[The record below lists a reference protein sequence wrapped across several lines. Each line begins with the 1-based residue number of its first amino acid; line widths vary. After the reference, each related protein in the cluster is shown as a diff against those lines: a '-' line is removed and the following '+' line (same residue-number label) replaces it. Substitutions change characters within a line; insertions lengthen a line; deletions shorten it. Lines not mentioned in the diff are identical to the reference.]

1 VEKYLMATI
10 GRLTCAILIFCAC
23 MIVPSM
29 AGSQFTSGS
38 PALSAY
44 IAGMNEFSP
53 GDDVSLPVVIE
64 NTGLNEFVYSQP
76 GIINRDDL
84 PNTAKFLT
92 VTLLPGD
99 APIIVKSDSQMLGD
113 LDGGSTA
120 NAVFT
125 TKIAPGAAGGT
136 YLVPV
141 ILNYTYLFTSNQY
154 GVDLVTNQYKTVNVT
169 LTIPIRIKSVVSIA
183 VLSAVPENLNVG
195 NEGYIDMQIRNTG
208 SENGTKSIVKIL
220 QSGTSP
226 ILPTDSSVYIGDF
239 PAGSTATCRYRVFVL
254 GDAQPQTYPV
264 DVVVIYRNDE
274 GDFVS
279 SRTDT
284 VGIPVGGKIDFAIVS
299 PPEVMNPG
307 TTQVITVAY
316 KNTGN
321 TTAYSA
327 HATITPEDPF
337 ITTNNDDTAYIG
349 DLPPGGSRT
358 VSYTMS
364 VDPGATLKEYG
375 LDTQIQY
382 KDGLENAYT
391 SDTIQVK
398 IDVKEPAGINAI
410 ITNPLYLVIV
420 IAVIAG
426 IMYMIVQ
433 RRKKNR

>member
-1 VEKYLMATI
+1 MANI
-10 GRLTCAILIFCAC
+10 GRLTCIILIFCAC

-29 AGSQFTSGS
+29 AGSQFSSGS
-38 PALSAY
+38 PELSAY
-44 IAGMNEFSP
+44 ISGTNEFSP
-53 GDDVSLPVVIE
+53 GDDVQLPVVIE

-99 APIIVKSDSQMLGD
+99 APVIVKSDSQMLGD
-113 LDGGSTA
+113 LDGGSTT

-125 TKIAPGAAGGT
+125 TKIEPDAAGGT

-141 ILNYTYLFTSNQY
+141 ILNYTFLYSTNQY
-154 GVDLVTNQYKTVNVT
+154 GVDLVTNEYKTENIT
-169 LTIPIRIKSVVSIA
+169 LNIPIKIKSVVSID
-183 VLSAVPENLNVG
+183 VLSAIPEDLNVG

-220 QSGTSP
+220 QSSTSP

-239 PAGSTATCRYRVFVL
+239 PPGSTATCRYRVFVS

-264 DVVVIYRNDE
+264 DVVVIYQNDE
-274 GDFVS
+274 GDFVT

-284 VGIPVGGKIDFAIVS
+284 VGIPVGGKIDFSIIS
-299 PPEVMNPG
+299 PPAIMNPG
-307 TTQVITVAY
+307 NTRVINVEY

-327 HATITPEDPF
+327 HARITPEDPF
-337 ITTNNDDTAYIG
+337 ITTNNDDTAYLG
-349 DLPPGGSRT
+349 DLQPGESRT

-375 LDTQIQY
+375 LDSQIQY

-398 IDVKEPAGINAI
+398 IDVNKPAGINAI
-410 ITNPLYLVIV
+410 VTNPIYLVIV
-420 IAVIAG
+420 IAAIIG
-426 IMYMIVQ
+426 IVYMIVQ
-433 RRKKNR
+433 HRKKNK